1 MHIENS
7 GAASYPNPDL
17 ETRSLI
23 PDLGMRC
30 QEMSCPK
37 PTQSLKQK
45 VLKIK
50 VCLNVIFKIFLNLVL
65 INFWCMSNLN
75 LNLRKINCVNVLCT
89 LKILWLRWFSFS
101 SSFLKLNLD
110 FWKNIIC
117 INFDAHSK
125 FFNLD
130 SFCVLWHKVQKKIIY

>member
-89 LKILWLRWFSFS
+89 LKIL
-101 SSFLKLNLD
+101 
-110 FWKNIIC
+110 
-117 INFDAHSK
+117 
-125 FFNLD
+125 
-130 SFCVLWHKVQKKIIY
+130 